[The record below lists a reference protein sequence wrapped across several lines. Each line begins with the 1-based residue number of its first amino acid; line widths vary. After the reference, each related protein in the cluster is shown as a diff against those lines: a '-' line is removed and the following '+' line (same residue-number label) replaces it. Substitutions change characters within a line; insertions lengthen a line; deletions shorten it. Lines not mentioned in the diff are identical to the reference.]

1 MLVKNKITN
10 LTNELMLG
18 IEIQKMIKELIE
30 SEIAC

>member
-1 MLVKNKITN
+1 MLVKNKITR